1 MIRAGL
7 PRDLWAEAVHHDVW
21 LRNHALTQALP
32 GTKTPHEVAMGGK
45 PDLSQL
51 CEWGTTVLVK
61 QLDAGKLDPRA
72 KEAHF
77 VGFNEESKGLA

>member
-1 MIRAGL
+1 MS
-7 PRDLWAEAVHHDVW
+7 P
-21 LRNHALTQALP
+21 T
-32 GTKTPHEVAMGGK
+32 GTKTPHEVAMGEK

-51 CEWGTTVLVK
+51 CEWGMTVWVK